1 MGLLNPST
9 TEFAAPVSARHAA
22 MRRPRQLPMLPL
34 AIVGADL
41 VIVSVS
47 ALVATASRVH
57 LSFLFD
63 EATDVD
69 AVVRLVG
76 AYLVTAWLVVL
87 AIAGAYAP
95 SHLGAGT
102 LEYKRVLSAS
112 AATAGFV
119 GIVCYLAKFQ
129 LSRGFFVLFFAI
141 GTPVLIISRHLL
153 RRVIHALRS
162 RGRLL
167 SRVVIAGSP
176 QHVDEVASVIDRES
190 WLGYEMVGALTPVA
204 VSDGLTPGGVSV
216 IGRPSGLVE
225 ALQAAKADVV
235 IFAAGAFSTAAD
247 FRRAVWA
254 LEERRVQVIV
264 VPSLTDVSEDRIRVR
279 PVAGLP
285 LVHLERPQSQ
295 QAGRWLKRSFDV
307 IGSAALLVFASPVLL
322 AVALAVRFH
331 DGGPVLFRQ
340 TRVGRDGREF
350 ECLKFRSMEVNAEQR
365 LDALNALRDGG
376 NTVLFKMVEDP
387 RITRPGRII
396 RRFSLDELPQ
406 LWNVLQGDMS
416 LVGPR
421 PPLPHE
427 VEQYHS
433 DVMRRLRVRPG
444 MTGLW
449 QVSGRSDLSWEETV
463 RLDLYYV
470 DNWSMVQDLAI
481 LARTLQAVLG
491 SRGAY

>member
-1 MGLLNPST
+1 
-9 TEFAAPVSARHAA
+9 
-22 MRRPRQLPMLPL
+22 
-34 AIVGADL
+34 
-41 VIVSVS
+41 
-47 ALVATASRVH
+47 
-57 LSFLFD
+57 
-63 EATDVD
+63 
-69 AVVRLVG
+69 
-76 AYLVTAWLVVL
+76 
-87 AIAGAYAP
+87 
-95 SHLGAGT
+95 
-102 LEYKRVLSAS
+102 
-112 AATAGFV
+112 
-119 GIVCYLAKFQ
+119 
-129 LSRGFFVLFFAI
+129 
-141 GTPVLIISRHLL
+141 
-153 RRVIHALRS
+153 
-162 RGRLL
+162 
-167 SRVVIAGSP
+167 
-176 QHVDEVASVIDRES
+176 
-190 WLGYEMVGALTPVA
+190 
-204 VSDGLTPGGVSV
+204 
-216 IGRPSGLVE
+216 
-225 ALQAAKADVV
+225 
-235 IFAAGAFSTAAD
+235 
-247 FRRAVWA
+247 VWA

>member
-1 MGLLNPST
+1 VGLLTPSHT
-9 TEFAAPVSARHAA
+9 DVRTPIANRGATSRGARLVPAAT
-22 MRRPRQLPMLPL
+22 L
-34 AIVGADL
+34 AVDWAIITL
-41 VIVSVS
+41 S
-47 ALVATASRVH
+47 ALVATAGRNH
-57 LSFLFD
+57 LSFFA
-63 EATDVD
+63 ESTDVN
-69 AVVRLVG
+69 AIVRLLG
-76 AYLVTAWLVVL
+76 AYLVGVWLVVV
-87 AIAGAYAP
+87 AISGAYAP
-95 SHLGAGT
+95 RHLGAGT

-112 AATAGFV
+112 VTTAGLV
-119 GIVCYLAKFQ
+119 GIACYLAKFQ
-129 LSRGFFVLFFAI
+129 FSRGFFVLFFVL
-141 GTPVLIISRHLL
+141 GTPALLVGRHLL
-153 RRVIHALRS
+153 RRVVHALHT
-162 RGRLL
+162 RGQLL
-167 SRVVIAGSP
+167 TRVVIAGSP
-176 QHVDEVASVIDRES
+176 QHVDEVAAVIRREA
-190 WLGYEMVGALTPVA
+190 WLGYEIVGVLTTSLSPG
-204 VSDGLTPGGVSV
+204 GLTPGGAEV
-216 IGRPSGLVE
+216 IGDTSEFVE
-225 ALQAAKADVV
+225 SLQAVGADVV
-235 IFAAGAFSTAAD
+235 IFAAGAFSSAAD

-295 QAGRWLKRSFDV
+295 QAGRWLKRSFDML
-307 IGSAALLVFASPVLL
+307 GAAALLVVTSPLLL
-322 AVALAVRFH
+322 AIAITVWLH

-350 ECLKFRSMEVNAEQR
+350 QCLKFRSMEVNAEQR
-365 LDALNALRDGG
+365 LDALNALRDG
-376 NTVLFKMVEDP
+376 NEVMFKMVEDP
-387 RITRPGRII
+387 RVTRPGRLI

-427 VEQYHS
+427 VERYHS

-449 QVSGRSDLSWEETV
+449 QVSGRADLSWEDTV

-481 LARTLQAVLG
+481 LARTLQAVLRP
-491 SRGAY
+491 RGAY

>member
-1 MGLLNPST
+1 MGLLTATRAEVDGAVSIGSATARAARLVPAT
-9 TEFAAPVSARHAA
+9 T
-22 MRRPRQLPMLPL
+22 L
-34 AIVGADL
+34 AVDW
-41 VIVSVS
+41 VIVSAS
-47 ALVATASRVH
+47 AAVAAAGRTH
-57 LSFLFD
+57 LSFLD
-63 EATDVD
+63 ETGDLN

-76 AYLVTAWLVVL
+76 AYLVAAWLVVMAL
-87 AIAGAYAP
+87 YGAYAP
-95 SHLGAGT
+95 RHLGAGT
-102 LEYKRVLSAS
+102 LEYKKVLSAS
-112 AATAGFV
+112 ATTAGV
-119 GIVCYLAKFQ
+119 IGIACYLAKFQ
-129 LSRGFFVLFFAI
+129 LSRGFFVLFLAI
-141 GTPVLIISRHLL
+141 GAPALLLGRYSL
-153 RRVIHALRS
+153 RRVTHALHQ
-162 RGRLL
+162 RGQLL

-176 QHVDEVASVIDRES
+176 QHIDEVASVIDRES
-190 WLGYEMVGALTPVA
+190 WLGYEMVGALTPSA
-204 VSDGLTPGGVSV
+204 TASGFTPGGATV
-216 IGRPSGLVE
+216 IGRTSGLVE
-225 ALQAAKADVV
+225 ALRSVRADVV
-235 IFAAGAFSTAAD
+235 IFAAGAFSTAVD

-295 QAGRWLKRSFDV
+295 EAGRWLKRSFDI
-307 IGSAALLVFASPVLL
+307 IGSSALLILASPVLL
-322 AVALAVRFH
+322 AIALAVRLH

-340 TRVGRDGREF
+340 TRVGRDGKEF

-365 LDALNALRDGG
+365 LDALNGMRDG
-376 NTVLFKMVEDP
+376 NEVLFKIVEDP
-387 RITRPGRII
+387 RVTRPGRFI

-421 PPLPHE
+421 PPLPKE
-427 VEQYHS
+427 VEKYHS

-481 LARTLQAVLG
+481 LARTFRAVLG